1 MADITGAPAANA
13 GVAPAA
19 GADATTDPPL
29 SHEQLQDEIRSLPP
43 QEAAELLAEY
53 SRIYHAP
60 APAALTPQTP
70 READA
75 RLQQLISDPAWTG
88 KLLNGHYDVV
98 QEFHALNA
106 LKATGDIGDA
116 MAGGEAL
123 VETTVGPGLDGSKLT
138 RRDAIGAA
146 ADLRAQG
153 ASDDEIQLILNDQ
166 PYPADVVADARR
178 WLPAME
184 RDPLLRVPLPG
195 YDQVDRERLMGF
207 FRRALAIGDG
217 SGPF

>member
-1 MADITGAPAANA
+1 MADVTGAPPAA
-13 GVAPAA
+13 GVAPA
-19 GADATTDPPL
+19 GADAATEQPM
-29 SHEQLQDEIRSLPP
+29 SHEELQAEIRSLPP
-43 QEAAELLAEY
+43 QEAAELLSEY
-53 SRIYHAP
+53 SRIYHQSATP
-60 APAALTPQTP
+60 ASLTPQNA

-75 RLQQLISDPAWTG
+75 RLQQLISDPEWTG

-116 MAGGEAL
+116 MAGDEAL
-123 VETTVGPGLDGSKLT
+123 VETTVGPGLDGVTLS

-153 ASDDEIQLILNDQ
+153 ASDDEIHLILNDQ

-184 RDPLLRVPLPG
+184 RDPLLRVPLAG

-217 SGPF
+217 TGPFR